1 MAEYM
6 TIAVHLNGDESN
18 SKMGRGNRKVRA
30 KSEKQKM
37 KELNK
42 ALTTAVG
49 FTTTSISIANSAVGS
64 YTGNK
69 LRQANNQAI
78 INIASTGAMLA
89 VSLATQNY
97 VGVAMTV
104 IGATTSFIRNTV
116 NYSINDIN
124 SRQESAYRMAY
135 KGSPTTSG
143 SRFRGEKR

>member
-6 TIAVHLNGDESN
+6 TIEVHVDGDSAN
-18 SKMGRGNRKVRA
+18 SKMGKGNRKVRA
-30 KSEKQKM
+30 KSETQKA

-42 ALTTAVG
+42 ALTMTTG
-49 FTTTSISIANSAVGS
+49 FVATSMSIVNSAVGA

-69 LRQANNQAI
+69 LRQANNQAV
-78 INIASTGAMLA
+78 INLASTGVGLI

-97 VGVAMTV
+97 
-104 IGATTSFIRNTV
+104 IGAIAIAVGTATSYIRSTV
-116 NYSINDIN
+116 NYSIDIVN
-124 SRQESAYRMAY
+124 SKQESAYRMAY

>member
-49 FTTTSISIANSAVGS
+49 FTTTSISIANSAVGA

-124 SRQESAYRMAY
+124 SKQESAYRMAY

>member
-6 TIAVHLNGDESN
+6 TIAVHLNGDGSN